1 MKKIQIEPRYIVDN
15 SGKKREV
22 ILDIKIF
29 EKILEKLE
37 DAYLIKCMV
46 LQHCAWNRI

>member
-1 MKKIQIEPRYIVDN
+1 MKKIQIKPRYVVDD

-29 EKILEKLE
+29 EIILEKLE
-37 DAYLIKCMV
+37 DAYLVKEAQKLSKKTI
-46 LQHCAWNRI
+46 L